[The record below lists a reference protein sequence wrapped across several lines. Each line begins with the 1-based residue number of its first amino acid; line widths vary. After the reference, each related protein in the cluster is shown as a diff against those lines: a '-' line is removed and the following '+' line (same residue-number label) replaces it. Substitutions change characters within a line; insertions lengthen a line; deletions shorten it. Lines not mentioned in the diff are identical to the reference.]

1 MVFAEMCL
9 SLQPNLHKTEQM
21 KRMFWMLGVLLS
33 ALAALTSCL
42 GGDEETTVYS
52 DTAITEVTLGTLNRY
67 ISGTSANTGNDT
79 VVKSTLTGSSYKLT
93 IDQLAHTIYNRDA
106 LPVGTD
112 VEHVVLST
120 VSTKNSGVVVLK
132 SLISDSLQYITTTDS
147 IDFTKPRTLRVY
159 SSDGTAYRD
168 YTMTLTVST
177 TTGTT
182 FGWQKVAERNELKG
196 WADKHLVAF
205 GDTVALVDDGIIS
218 VSDNRTMD
226 GQPALVRLD
235 KEGCMEFASSLQGVW
250 KAVAVK
256 VPVSRLIGAT
266 EHEIFAIGT
275 DGRLKVCTSDLSEL
289 LSFTEGAQW
298 ALQAD
303 NTLWRDEALD
313 DEASLLPTSDI
324 AMTSWSY
331 APADSTDYVLL
342 AGSCDADDTNA
353 TLWRKLSRY
362 HRPGMVTEG
371 QWAYMPIDSENH
383 YTLPRQEGLSIVCY
397 EGVVLAVGSNKEM
410 LLSRDQGISWKTSTT
425 YALPSQLQG
434 SRVTMAADTK
444 GRLWLV
450 TDAGELWM
458 GTLR

>member
-1 MVFAEMCL
+1 
-9 SLQPNLHKTEQM
+9 
-21 KRMFWMLGVLLS
+21 MFRTLGVLLF
-33 ALAALTSCL
+33 AMAALSSCL
-42 GGDEETTVYS
+42 GDKDEVTVYS

-67 ISGTSANTGNDT
+67 TYGTSSKTGNDT
-79 VVKSTLTGSSYKLT
+79 VVKSTLTGSNYRLT
-93 IDQLAHTIYNRDA
+93 IDQIAHTIYNLDS
-106 LPVGTD
+106 LPMGTD
-112 VEHVVLST
+112 IAHVVLSSL
-120 VSTKNSGVVVLK
+120 STKNSGVVVLK
-132 SLISDSLQYITTTDS
+132 SLISDSLQYVTTTDS
-147 IDFTKPRTLRVY
+147 IDFTQPRILRVY

-275 DGRLKVCTSDLSEL
+275 DGRLKVCTFNLSEL
-289 LSFTEGAQW
+289 LSFTEGEQW

-303 NTLWRDEALD
+303 NTLWRDETLD
-313 DEASLLPTSDI
+313 DEVILLPTNDI

-342 AGSCDADDTNA
+342 AGNCDADDTNA

-371 QWAYMPIDSENH
+371 QWAYMPVDFDNKH
-383 YTLPRQEGLSIVCY
+383 TLPKQDGLSIAY
-397 EGVVLAVGSNKEM
+397 YNGVVLAVGSNMEM
-410 LLSRDQGISWKTSTT
+410 LQSRDQGISWKATTT
-425 YALPSQLQG
+425 YALPSALRG
-434 SRVTMAADTK
+434 TRVAMAADTK
-444 GRLWLV
+444 DRLWLA
-450 TDAGELWM
+450 TDEGELWM
-458 GTLR
+458 GMLR